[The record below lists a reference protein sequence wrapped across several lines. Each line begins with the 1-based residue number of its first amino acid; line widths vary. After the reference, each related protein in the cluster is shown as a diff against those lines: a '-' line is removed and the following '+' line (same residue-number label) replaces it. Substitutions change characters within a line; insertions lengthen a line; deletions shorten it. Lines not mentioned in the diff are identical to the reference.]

1 MQYIEIAEKVGRVL
15 MLNWV
20 TFLTAL
26 RVDHQEILS
35 NVLSA
40 VQNKYINNKNKT
52 KKKRKK
58 KRQTN
63 ELTKYVHTN
72 NYTFYNLQQIRGN
85 CYYYFYVCYFNF
97 CQFCF
102 HV

>member
-1 MQYIEIAEKVGRVL
+1 MQYTEIAEKVGSVL

-52 KKKRKK
+52 TKKKKEKK
-58 KRQTN
+58 TN
-63 ELTKYVHTN
+63 
-72 NYTFYNLQQIRGN
+72 
-85 CYYYFYVCYFNF
+85 
-97 CQFCF
+97 
-102 HV
+102 